1 MSKYYK
7 AFKFLKDKAGT
18 ITGVAPDLKKTVKET
33 KSDEYIKRID
43 KLDSAQKKVTEG
55 KKYIKI
61 VHDKCVWGFIV
72 KENFKHF
79 LKGDILK
86 PAGFNAPTLN
96 KARGNIFHMDN
107 LSVRW
112 TGANYLR

>member
-1 MSKYYK
+1 MKNEITKLKEAIKQDYIRWMTKDHTEELTGY
-7 AFKFLKDKAGT
+7 FKE
-18 ITGVAPDLKKTVKET
+18 VAENLDD
-33 KSDEYIKRID
+33 SIKI
-43 KLDSAQKKVTEG
+43 TEG

-61 VHDKCVWGFIV
+61 VNDRCVWGFIV
-72 KENFKHF
+72 KEDFKHF
-79 LKGDILK
+79 FKGDILK

-96 KARGNIFHMDN
+96 KARGNIFNMNN

>member
-1 MSKYYK
+1 MQKEIAKLTK
-7 AFKFLKDKAGT
+7 AIKQDYIRWMTKDHTEELTGYFKE
-18 ITGVAPDLKKTVKET
+18 VAENF
-33 KSDEYIKRID
+33 DENI
-43 KLDSAQKKVTEG
+43 KVTEG

-61 VHDKCVWGFIV
+61 VHDNCVWGFIV
-72 KENFKHF
+72 KQDFKHF
-79 LKGDILK
+79 FKGDILK

-112 TGANYLR
+112 TGANYLK

>member
-1 MSKYYK
+1 MQNEITKLTQAIKQDYIRWMTKDHTEELTGY
-7 AFKFLKDKAGT
+7 FKEVIENFDDN
-18 ITGVAPDLKKTVKET
+18 I
-33 KSDEYIKRID
+33 
-43 KLDSAQKKVTEG
+43 KVTEG

-61 VHDKCVWGFIV
+61 VNDKCVWGFIV

-112 TGANYLR
+112 TGANYLK